1 MNTSLFVL
9 LYKEKERAY
18 VYQYTSFLLLVID
31 NDNNDTCKT
40 PLQGIKMEMNSSKI
54 S

>member
-40 PLQGIKMEMNSSKI
+40 YPPSGDQNGNEFQ
-54 S
+54 